1 MVNITKLQNSYLR
14 IKDFINKTPILI
26 SEKLNQDF
34 NASFYLKNEVDQVTG
49 SFKIRGAL
57 SALSKLKEK
66 NINGVVAYSSGNH
79 AQGVSKAAQIFGM
92 HAIIVLSLIHI

>member
-34 NASFYLKNEVDQVTG
+34 NASFYLKNEVEQVTG

-57 SALSKLKEK
+57 SALSKLKE
-66 NINGVVAYSSGNH
+66 NRYQNYISLGLET
-79 AQGVSKAAQIFGM
+79 QIMF
-92 HAIIVLSLIHI
+92 LTP